1 MSQHELRDLA
11 VRLAAMRPAPPSH
24 AQRILGQ
31 YHHACRDLTGAL
43 AGLFDEDL
51 DRIPREGEWPLRDV
65 LEHMH
70 GAKYGFLS
78 VIQYELA
85 RDRPRDPKEA
95 DERVSAWRD
104 DHGYRAPATLDGGV
118 AAVRNAL
125 YAIRRR
131 VLRELGGLS
140 DAELERNAVFWNG
153 EKPIRFRLH
162 RFEAHMI

>member
-1 MSQHELRDLA
+1 
-11 VRLAAMRPAPPSH
+11 
-24 AQRILGQ
+24 
-31 YHHACRDLTGAL
+31 
-43 AGLFDEDL
+43 
-51 DRIPREGEWPLRDV
+51 
-65 LEHMH
+65 MH
-70 GAKYGFLS
+70 GAEYGFLS

-85 RDRPRDPKEA
+85 PDRPRDPKEA

-140 DAELERNAVFWNG
+140 DAGLERNAVFWNG